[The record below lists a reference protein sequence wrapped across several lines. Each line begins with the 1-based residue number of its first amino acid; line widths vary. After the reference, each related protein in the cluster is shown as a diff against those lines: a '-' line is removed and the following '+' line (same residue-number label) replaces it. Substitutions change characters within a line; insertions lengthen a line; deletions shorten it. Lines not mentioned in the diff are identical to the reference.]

1 MSQITVIL
9 QPAKTN
15 ELDEWKRKLQ
25 EAFAV
30 SVEETFGQSDE
41 PVPSDKDLEKTFYE
55 EHSAVYH
62 ILDI

>member
-1 MSQITVIL
+1 MGQITVIL
-9 QPAKTN
+9 QPVKTN

-41 PVPSDKDLEKTFYE
+41 PVNR
-55 EHSAVYH
+55 AG
-62 ILDI
+62 IG